1 MAMEACLA
9 SRNVNI
15 CLIPE
20 FEFELY
26 GKYGLI
32 EYIYKRIRLN
42 RNVVIVLAEGAC
54 KSCIDVDCDECQKDY
69 FCEFL

>member
-9 SRNVNI
+9 SRDANI

-26 GKYGLI
+26 GKYGLL
-32 EYIYKRIRLN
+32 EYIYHRIRLS
-42 RNVVIVLAEGAC
+42 RNVVIVLAEGAY
-54 KSCIDVDCDECQKDY
+54 KSCIDVDFNEKENY
-69 FCEFL
+69 FCGYL